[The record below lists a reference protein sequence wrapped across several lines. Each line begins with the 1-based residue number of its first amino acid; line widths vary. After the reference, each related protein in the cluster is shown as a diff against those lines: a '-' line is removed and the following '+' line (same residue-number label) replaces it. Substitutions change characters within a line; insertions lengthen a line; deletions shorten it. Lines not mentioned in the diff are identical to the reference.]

1 MQELN
6 RYAAVQKIEMR
17 DLNLNNNMSGIV
29 IIGGGAPVPRE
40 DYGELAERLH
50 GLAVQGFPVPKSIAI
65 SMALLGRICD
75 GDISC
80 LEKVAAHFS
89 SQELLQVRPSPEARI
104 LNGVPTFF
112 NVGMSSATCK
122 LIAKKVGDHIAKT
135 IYGEFIHTFAI
146 DVADIPLQSVLTIE
160 EQIVDQTERIAALL
174 GNYEKQ
180 TGETFPENTATQIL
194 RVCRAVMGKWTC
206 PDRTLLNSARTT
218 IEGMRL
224 GVIIQAMADG
234 TRGDGCGFGKL
245 TSIDPEIGAR
255 KISGHLTV
263 FRNGRPLFGGGENPI
278 QSYLPGQ
285 VEHVS
290 ALFDNLRLHFH
301 DPQQIE
307 FAYDGTQIWLLD
319 SMSAERAVSG
329 AIRAAVELVEDGL
342 ITEKEALCHVDASNL
357 GRVLHPQVKPGSS
370 HNKVIATGIP
380 ASPGAAA
387 GRIAFSSQ
395 AAERFVAAGKDCIL
409 VRAETGP
416 EDFKAMHSAQGVLT
430 GRGGLTSHAAVVARG
445 LGVPC
450 VVGASDIQISVV
462 DQDSAFPQ
470 TRLLKT
476 PLGDTQ
482 ALHEGD
488 IITVDGTTGNVLQGK
503 ADLVE
508 PSLDQYFESFLSWA
522 DKVRDIGV
530 QANADTID
538 EVRAAKKFKA
548 DGIGLCRTEHMY
560 FEESQ
565 LTVMRHM
572 LFAESREERKLV
584 LQQLIQM
591 QKRDFTEIFSEMP
604 GRNVCIRLFDPPLH
618 EFLPRAQGEIERL
631 ADDLGCHVKHVFQRA
646 DELKEFNPMLGLRGV
661 RIGVV
666 MPEIYEMQACAIFEA
681 AVEVCR
687 KGMDIIPEI
696 MIPLVSANRELELVR
711 DHVNKVADMVESES
725 QVELKYRLGVM
736 VETPRAALRSGDL
749 AQNSDF
755 LSFGTND
762 LTQMTYGLSRDD
774 SQRFMEEYIS
784 QQVYPSDP
792 FSTLDKEGV
801 GELLRMAA
809 DRSREVKS
817 DLTLSICG
825 EHGGDPES
833 IMFCRKIGFNHVSCS
848 PYRVP
853 IARLAAAQCVIAD
866 D

>member
-1 MQELN
+1 
-6 RYAAVQKIEMR
+6 MR
-17 DLNLNNNMSGIV
+17 DLGLNDNTSGIV

-65 SMALLGRICD
+65 SMAQFGSIWN
-75 GDISC
+75 GDSSS

-89 SQELLQVRPSPEARI
+89 SQELLEVRPSPEARI

-112 NVGMSSATCK
+112 NVGMSSAACK
-122 LIAKKVGDHIAKT
+122 LIAKKVGDYIAKT
-135 IYGEFIHTFAI
+135 IHGEFIHTFAV
-146 DVADIPLQSVLTIE
+146 DVAGIPLQSVLTIE
-160 EQIVDQTERIAALL
+160 EQIDDPTERIAALL
-174 GNYEKQ
+174 GYYKKQ
-180 TGETFPENTATQIL
+180 TGETFPEDTATQIF
-194 RVCRAVMGKWTC
+194 RVCRAIMGKWTG
-206 PDRTLLNSARTT
+206 PDRTLLRSARTT

-234 TRGDGCGFGKL
+234 MRGDGCGYGKL
-245 TSIDPEIGAR
+245 TSIDPKTGAR

-263 FRNGRPLFGGGENPI
+263 FRHGQPLFGGGENPI

-290 ALFDNLRLHFH
+290 ALLDNLRLHFH

-319 SMSAERAVSG
+319 SMSADRSVSG

-342 ITEKEALCHVDASNL
+342 ITEEEALCHVDASSL
-357 GRVLHPQVKPGSS
+357 GRVLHPQVKPGSL

-387 GRIAFSSQ
+387 GKIAFSSR

-462 DQDSAFPQ
+462 DHDSASPQ

-476 PLGDTQ
+476 PLGEQ
-482 ALHEGD
+482 QELQEGD
-488 IITVDGTTGNVLQGK
+488 IITVDGTTGNVLRGK

-565 LTVMRHM
+565 LAVMRHM
-572 LFAESREERKLV
+572 LFAESSEERKLV

-591 QKRDFTEIFSEMP
+591 QKRDFTAIFSEMP

-618 EFLPRAQGEIERL
+618 EFLPRARGEIERL
-631 ADDLGCHVKHVFQRA
+631 ANDLGRHVRHVFQRA

-681 AVEVCR
+681 AVEVRR

-711 DHVNKVADMVESES
+711 DHVNEVADMVTRES

-801 GELLRMAA
+801 GELLKMAA
-809 DRSREVKS
+809 DRAREVKS

-833 IMFCRKIGFNHVSCS
+833 IMFCRKMGFNYVSCS